1 MSFCQLYILLLIN
14 LSSTFKLHPL
24 KFLNPQITSTIVLLP
39 APLGPIIPTF
49 EFLSI

>member
-1 MSFCQLYILLLIN
+1 MSFANYILLLIN

-24 KFLNPQITSTIVLLP
+24 KFLNPQITSTIVLS